1 MKLKTLKFKLKK
13 LKIQKWK
20 LKMKLKLVK
29 LKIKLKKLKL
39 KKLKPK
45 LKKLKFFLFSTC
57 WEGVEQC
64 LLTEDNFGSGEWVG
78 CLVWKMMP
86 YDLKIGWVLTSGQR
100 VAIIRKNKL

>member
-1 MKLKTLKFKLKK
+1 
-13 LKIQKWK
+13 
-20 LKMKLKLVK
+20 MKLKLVK

-64 LLTEDNFGSGEWVG
+64 LLTEDNFGSGWVG
-78 CLVWKMMP
+78 VGGLVQKIMP
-86 YDLKIGWVLTSGQR
+86 SDCQIGWVLTSGQR
-100 VAIIRKNKL
+100 VAKNTQLLKMAY